1 MRIVSDDFNTLTATV
16 CTVFEDL
23 DLEEIMELVQVMTK
37 VSSLTSKPFRRV
49 NHSYQ
54 MKKDVYDMAY
64 ESVHYIIERVFR
76 DPAEGL
82 MVTLLEHTEG
92 GENWTPETIEWTF
105 PLDEVLHEI
114 IGVPVTYTWGE
125 G

>member
-1 MRIVSDDFNTLTATV
+1 MKIINDNFETLTETV

-23 DLEEIMELVQVMTK
+23 TLEEIFELMQVMTK

-54 MKKDVYDMAY
+54 MRKSVYDMAY
-64 ESVHYIIERVFR
+64 ETVHYIIERIFR
-76 DPAEGL
+76 DEDEGV

-92 GENWTPETIEWTF
+92 GYNYTPETIEWTF

-114 IGVPVTYTWGE
+114 IGDPFTYHWE
-125 G
+125 

>member
-1 MRIVSDDFNTLTATV
+1 MRIINDNFQTLTETV

-23 DLEEIMELVQVMTK
+23 SMEEIIELMQVMTK
-37 VSSLTSKPFRRV
+37 TSSISSKPFRRI

-54 MKKDVYDMAY
+54 MKRDVYDMAY
-64 ESVHYIIERVFR
+64 ETVHYIIERIFR
-76 DPAEGL
+76 DEDEGV
-82 MVTLLEHTEG
+82 MVTLLEHTDG

-114 IGVPVTYTWGE
+114 IGVPMSYHWE
-125 G
+125 

>member
-1 MRIVSDDFNTLTATV
+1 MKIINDNFQTLTETV

-23 DLEEIMELVQVMTK
+23 SMEDIFELMQVMTK
-37 VSSLTSKPFRRV
+37 TSSISSKPFRRV

-54 MKKDVYDMAY
+54 MKRDVYDMAY
-64 ESVHYIIERVFR
+64 ETVHYIIERIFR
-76 DPAEGL
+76 DEDEGV
-82 MVTLLEHTEG
+82 MVTLLEHTDG

-114 IGVPVTYTWGE
+114 IGVPLSYHWE
-125 G
+125 